1 MFDVTA
7 QVVGSVEEG
16 ESYKVTHHKAPQEQL
31 WDEVRRDDDHHENG
45 GNHVNIRTLKEDFQN
60 LVEYKAQITYAILE
74 ANRRS

>member
-1 MFDVTA
+1 M
-7 QVVGSVEEG
+7 
-16 ESYKVTHHKAPQEQL
+16 PQEQL

-60 LVEYKAQITYAILE
+60 LVEYKAQITYAIQE